1 MSIFCFGLSHQT
13 AAVDVRERFAIPISA
28 LPEALAQLRAIPGVT
43 EGVIV
48 STCNR
53 TEFYVTGELADT
65 SASTFFENFYR
76 NFRPVDEGYLF
87 RLCASECV
95 RHLFR
100 VASGLESMVVGETE
114 IFGQLK
120 RAYQHA
126 SGTGTVSRLLN
137 RLFQKSF
144 QVGKQVRSST
154 AITRGSVSVGSVA
167 VDLAEQIFGDLEGRK
182 VMIIGAGETSEK
194 TAKAFQ
200 SRGAAQ
206 IFVSDRSFERAQAL
220 ATLTGGRA
228 IHFVDWK
235 PEFRDLDI
243 LVSSTAA
250 PHAII
255 TLDKLA
261 IFWRAR
267 RHRPLFMI
275 DLAMPRDIDPAVH
288 RLDGVYLYDLDSL
301 QSMAERTLAVRK
313 QESEKCH
320 QLIEHH
326 VQDFQLWVE
335 RTQSSNFPSIV
346 AVVGRSQT
354 DCC

>member
-13 AAVDVRERFAIPISA
+13 AAVDVRERFAIPVSA
-28 LPEALAQLRAIPGVT
+28 LPEALAQLKKIPGVT

-65 SASTFFENFYR
+65 SAPVFFGNFYR
-76 NFRPVDEGYLF
+76 DFRTADERHLF
-87 RLCASECV
+87 RLSADECV

-120 RAYQHA
+120 RAYGQA
-126 SGTGTVSRLLN
+126 TGTRTVSRFLH

-144 QVGKQVRSST
+144 HVGKQVRSSP
-154 AITRGSVSVGSVA
+154 AVTRGSVSVGSVA

-182 VMIIGAGETSEK
+182 IMIIGAGEISEK

-206 IFVSDRSFERAQAL
+206 IFVSNRSFERAQAL
-220 ATLTGGRA
+220 ATVTGGRA
-228 IHFVDWK
+228 VRFDDWE

-250 PHAII
+250 PHVII

-335 RTQSSNFPSIV
+335 RTQSSNIPSM
-346 AVVGRSQT
+346 VVELPEA
-354 DCC
+354 